1 LQQRP
6 LAVVPFGVSSSGR
19 RGHAE
24 IVSGQRGLC
33 NAPAVTARSPV
44 PCRADGPLCYTHPVT
59 DAEAMDE
66 ALRLAREAAQAGEV
80 PVGAVALHDGV
91 IVGRG
96 RNAREAA
103 RDPTAHAELLAIQE
117 AARTLGRWRLTG
129 VTLVVT
135 LEPCAMCAG
144 AMVLARID
152 RLIYAASDPKAGA
165 AGSLQD
171 LCNDPRLNHR
181 LPVERGLRGEEA
193 GELLRD
199 FFRSRRG
206 ANPG

>member
-1 LQQRP
+1 
-6 LAVVPFGVSSSGR
+6 
-19 RGHAE
+19 
-24 IVSGQRGLC
+24 
-33 NAPAVTARSPV
+33 
-44 PCRADGPLCYTHPVT
+44 
-59 DAEAMDE
+59 MDE
-66 ALRLAREAAQAGEV
+66 ALALAREAAQAGEV
-80 PVGAVALHDGV
+80 PVGAVALFEGR

-96 RNAREAA
+96 ANARERAQ
-103 RDPTAHAELLAIQE
+103 DPTAHAELLAIQG

-144 AMVLARID
+144 AIVLSRLD
-152 RLIYAASDPKAGA
+152 RLVFAAADPKAGA

-181 LPVERGLRGEEA
+181 LPVERGLRAEEA
-193 GELLRD
+193 GELLRA

-206 ANPG
+206 GARPGGPGDEAS